1 MTENL
6 KKKNVFEKIKENID
20 DKDEQLAFI
29 SVVVRLI
36 VVAWSGFI
44 VSLNYVSIPGYS
56 NEPKDITFPA
66 SILTGVLSSF
76 GVDAARK
83 KGDKSKDVASKSDAI
98 TTQILRIEQAP
109 IKIIT
114 ENTNKWHVL
123 QTKKKLGV
131 IALVSILGI
140 SNLSLMN
147 TLVSQKFKSP
157 FPNLNLPVGPYT
169 SYRVVTSEKG
179 YSISYKANDP
189 KILARTKLVDEE

>member
-6 KKKNVFEKIKENID
+6 KESSRSQQKKNVFTKIKENID

-29 SVVVRLI
+29 SVVVRLV

-44 VSLNYVSIPGYS
+44 VSLNYISLPGYS

-83 KGDKSKDVASKSDAI
+83 KGDKSKDIASKSDAV

-114 ENTNKWHVL
+114 ENTNK
-123 QTKKKLGV
+123 
-131 IALVSILGI
+131 
-140 SNLSLMN
+140 
-147 TLVSQKFKSP
+147 
-157 FPNLNLPVGPYT
+157 
-169 SYRVVTSEKG
+169 
-179 YSISYKANDP
+179 
-189 KILARTKLVDEE
+189 

>member
-44 VSLNYVSIPGYS
+44 VSLNYVSLPGYS

-123 QTKKKLGV
+123 QTKKKLGNNSF
-131 IALVSILGI
+131 SIHLG
-140 SNLSLMN
+140 
-147 TLVSQKFKSP
+147 
-157 FPNLNLPVGPYT
+157 
-169 SYRVVTSEKG
+169 
-179 YSISYKANDP
+179 SI
-189 KILARTKLVDEE
+189 